1 MAKEMVNKMIKAL
14 VLCGDGIN
22 CEMETAK
29 AFENAGVHCDIKKI
43 NEFIGKEKELHDYHV
58 LALPGGF
65 SFGDDLG
72 SGKIFSLKI
81 KEIFK
86 DELNEFIANKKPVIG
101 ICNGF
106 QVLTTLGIFNTEKYS
121 VALEHNECGHF
132 INYWEYVNIKSN
144 HCIWTKGLKRLRLPI
159 RHGEGRFVFSKTH
172 EQTIDSQYEGLGND
186 NNIVM
191 TYENNPNG
199 STGNIAGI
207 CDKSGYVFG
216 LMPHPEA
223 ATHLWQYPGH
233 SIDQG
238 ESLGQEIFNNVS
250 SYLKENFS

>member
-29 AFENAGVHCDIKKI
+29 AFRGAGIHCDIKQI
-43 NEFIGKEKELHDYHV
+43 NDFIGNEKSLHEYHA

-72 SGKIFSLKI
+72 SGKILSLKM

-86 DELNEFIANKKPVIG
+86 EELKKFINDKKPVIG

-106 QVLTTLGIFNTEKYS
+106 QVLTTLGIFNTDNYA

-132 INYWEYVNIKSN
+132 INYWEYVNVKQTN
-144 HCIWTKGLKRLRLPI
+144 CVWTKGLKRLRLPI
-159 RHGEGRFVFSKTH
+159 RHGEGRFVFSKAH
-172 EQTIDSQYEGLGND
+172 KNSAKEQYESLSSD
-186 NNIVM
+186 KNIVM
-191 TYENNPNG
+191 SYENNPNG
-199 STGNIAGI
+199 SAGSIASI
-207 CDKSGYVFG
+207 CDDSGLVFG

-233 SIDQG
+233 SIDEG